1 MCPHKLFNPSRD
13 NRLMHEGGVSMP
25 KYAVRILLF
34 LFLFLTVSLVY
45 AQNVSEEYLAVKN
58 WVLPKG
64 AVAFAEIKVEQ
75 GLALY
80 QGKAFSGIAFERFDT
95 KQLSRVVFYQNGVQE
110 GLTLLWYPD
119 GSPQMSAVYRAGALN
134 GRFQGWYHNGSV
146 IYDMMINNGAYAG
159 DNLAD
164 SDESRAEAGSE
175 DTEREG
181 SDNDKTQE

>member
-1 MCPHKLFNPSRD
+1 
-13 NRLMHEGGVSMP
+13 MP

-34 LFLFLTVSLVY
+34 LFLFLSLSRAF
-45 AQNVSEEYLAVKN
+45 AQNRSEEYLAVKN
-58 WVLPKG
+58 WVLPKE
-64 AVAFAEIKVEQ
+64 AVSMADIKVEKGIAQ
-75 GLALY
+75 Y
-80 QGKAFSGIAFERFDT
+80 QDKAFSGIAFERFDA

-119 GSPQMSAVYRAGALN
+119 GSPQMSAVYKAGALN

-159 DNLAD
+159 DNLAEGD
-164 SDESRAEAGSE
+164 DSRAEAGVE
-175 DTEREG
+175 DSDREG